1 MDGGMKMIKN
11 VALILILLQIVFT
24 GCAPTKLWISQPA
37 SQTLSSKYYNAEF
50 EPLKNGKNYFN
61 AFRLVIT
68 NNTGKDFSIDWNKT
82 RYLYKNKA
90 YGTFVFA
97 GVNEKNIHNLP
108 PDIVPAGGTL
118 TKIISP
124 LKMVAWKPLK
134 TRHVDTPSFSRGPIP
149 EGENGIYLVV
159 SQDGQEIRAKITL
172 TIQIKTDR

>member
-1 MDGGMKMIKN
+1 MIKK
-11 VALILILLQIVFT
+11 VMLGLILFQIVFT
-24 GCAPTKLWISQPA
+24 GCAPTRIWISQPA
-37 SQTLSSKYYNAEF
+37 SQTVSNKYYDAKF
-50 EPLKNGKNYFN
+50 EPQKNGYNYFN

-118 TKIISP
+118 TKVISP

-134 TRHVDTPSFSRGPIP
+134 TRHVDTPGFSRGPIP

-159 SQDGQEIRAKITL
+159 RQDGQEIRAKITL
-172 TIQIKTDR
+172 TIAVKTER